1 MARQLP
7 VIDRNRPADEAP
19 VFERIAIVGLGLI
32 GGSLAM
38 AIRRRWARG
47 LIIAIDSKDVLEAA
61 MRSHTADVAGD
72 DLVMAG
78 DADLIVLAAPVQQN
92 ITTLGRLSD
101 YVPGDV
107 FVTDV
112 GGTKAST
119 LAAARSLPPRM
130 RFIGGHPLAGAAA
143 GGFSAARPDLFAGRP
158 WLITP
163 PPDARPDDLDRL
175 EQFIAALDAHPRR
188 IDADAHDRLIGYL
201 SHLPQLTASALM
213 HVVGEHA
220 GADGLAL
227 SGRGLRDTTRLA
239 SSPPEIWRD
248 IAETNPENIRKALDE
263 LIAVLQDLR
272 RDLPEHGALD
282 RIFESAAGW
291 KRHLDDGE

>member
-19 VFERIAIVGLGLI
+19 IFERIAIVGLGLI

-38 AIRRRWARG
+38 AVRQRWARG

-72 DLVMAG
+72 DLVMATE
-78 DADLIVLAAPVQQN
+78 ADLIVLASPVQQN
-92 ITTLGRLSD
+92 VRTLAQLPEYIQGEAL
-101 YVPGDV
+101 
-107 FVTDV
+107 VTDV
-112 GGTKAST
+112 GGTKATT
-119 LAAARSLPPRM
+119 LGAARALPPRL

-143 GGFSAARPDLFAGRP
+143 GGLSGARPDLFAGRP
-158 WLITP
+158 WLLTP
-163 PPDARPDDLDRL
+163 PGDVRPDDLDRL
-175 EQFIAALDAHPRR
+175 ERFITALDAHPRR
-188 IDADAHDRLIGYL
+188 IDADEHDRVIAYL

-239 SSPPEIWRD
+239 SSPPAIWRD
-248 IAETNPENIRKALDE
+248 IAETNTANIRDALDG
-263 LIAVLQDLR
+263 LISVLQDLR
-272 RDLPEHGALD
+272 RDLPDHETLD

-291 KRHLDDGE
+291 KRRLDDGD